1 MITARFESDV
11 SPLAYLNT
19 SVMPLTS
26 LALFCLSM
34 PNRLT
39 CSRLSGL
46 LVLSLFVVSS
56 VVAQP
61 SGPTGE
67 PTQTPRNV
75 IVLIPDGFGP
85 ASATF
90 ARDYLRATS
99 GRFELAFDS
108 LHVGSTRTASTDSRI
123 TDSAAAG
130 TALATGHKTYNGA
143 IAVDSTGQPVATL
156 LEAAEARG
164 MATGLVV
171 TSRVTHATPAVFSA
185 HVRDRADEDRIA
197 VQQLTAG
204 IEVLMGGGLR
214 HFLPEAR
221 GGERADGRDLLK
233 EATQDGYHIVQSASA
248 LEQAPADSA
257 LLGLFADSH
266 MAYEIDRAQTSQ
278 PSLAMMTRH
287 ALDRL
292 AGNEDGFFLMIEG
305 SRIDHAGHS
314 NDAAAHLHDILAFE
328 EAAATALE
336 YARSD
341 GETLVLVL
349 SDHETGGLS
358 VGRNR
363 DGEGIYQ
370 WHPKPLAE
378 VKASQGAMVR
388 RIMAGDDPERVLATS
403 AGVDSLTAEE
413 TQQLRAATGDA
424 RALHATLSDI
434 VGRRSLVG
442 WTSLAHTAVDV
453 STYAYG
459 PGWEAFIGS
468 HENTYVAD
476 ALARL
481 IDVDLSALTRRL
493 EAMESISP

>member
-1 MITARFESDV
+1 MLTQLLRA
-11 SPLAYLNT
+11 PLA
-19 SVMPLTS
+19 S
-26 LALFCLSM
+26 LLVFCLLAA
-34 PNRLT
+34 P
-39 CSRLSGL
+39 
-46 LVLSLFVVSS
+46 S
-56 VVAQP
+56 VIAQP
-61 SGPTGE
+61 ANHSTRTAEQAPK
-67 PTQTPRNV
+67 N
-75 IVLIPDGFGP
+75 IILLIPDGFGP

-90 ARDYLRATS
+90 ARDYIRSTM

-108 LHVGSTRTASTDSRI
+108 LHVGSTRTASSDSRI

-130 TALATGHKTYNGA
+130 TAVATGHKTYNGA
-143 IAVDSTGQPVATL
+143 ISVDSTGRPVAHL
-156 LEAAEARG
+156 VEAAEERG

-171 TSRVTHATPAVFSA
+171 TSRITHATPAVFSA
-185 HVRDRADEDRIA
+185 HVRDRGEEDRIA
-197 VQQLTAG
+197 VQQLDAG

-214 HFLPEAR
+214 HFLPEAS
-221 GGERADGRDLLK
+221 GGQRTDGRNLVD
-233 EATQDGYHIVQSASA
+233 EAAQQGYHIVQSASA
-248 LEQAPADSA
+248 LEEAPKDGT

-266 MAYEIDRAQTSQ
+266 MAYEIDRAQTQQ
-278 PSLAMMTRH
+278 PSLATMTEH

-292 AGNEDGFFLMIEG
+292 SGREDGFFLMVEG

-328 EAAATALE
+328 EAVTAALE

-363 DGEGIYQ
+363 GGEGIYQ
-370 WHPKPLAE
+370 WHPEPLAK
-378 VKASQGAMVR
+378 VSASQGAMVR
-388 RIMAGDDPERVLATS
+388 QIMAGDDPERVLSTL
-403 AGVDSLTAEE
+403 AGIDSLRTEEAER
-413 TQQLRAATGDA
+413 LRARVGDE

-434 VGRRSLVG
+434 IGRRSLVG

-468 HENTYVAD
+468 HENTYIAR
-476 ALARL
+476 ALAQL
-481 IDVDLSALTRRL
+481 LGVDLRELTPRP
-493 EAMESISP
+493 ETSMNPAP

>member
-1 MITARFESDV
+1 M
-11 SPLAYLNT
+11 L
-19 SVMPLTS
+19 
-26 LALFCLSM
+26 
-34 PNRLT
+34 NRLL
-39 CSRLSGL
+39 RDGLAGL
-46 LVLSLFVVSS
+46 LILCLLAAPSAL
-56 VVAQP
+56 AQP
-61 SGPTGE
+61 TGGS
-67 PTQTPRNV
+67 TDTPAQAPQNV
-75 IVLIPDGFGP
+75 IMLIPDGFGP

-108 LHVGSTRTASTDSRI
+108 LHVGSTRTASSDSRI

-143 IAVDSTGQPVATL
+143 ISVDSTGQPVATL

-197 VQQLTAG
+197 AQQLTAG
-204 IEVLMGGGLR
+204 MEVIMGGGRR
-214 HFLPEAR
+214 HFV
-221 GGERADGRDLLK
+221 GGHRTDGRNLLD
-233 EATQDGYHIVQSASA
+233 EAIQDGYHIAQSASA
-248 LEQAPADSA
+248 LEQAPSDSA

-328 EAAATALE
+328 EAVATALE

-388 RIMAGDDPERVLATS
+388 RIMAGDDPKRVLATS
-403 AGVDSLTAEE
+403 AGIDSLTAEE
-413 TQQLRAATGDA
+413 TQQLRASTGDA
-424 RALHATLSDI
+424 RALHATLSEI
-434 VGRRSLVG
+434 IGRRSLVG

-468 HENTYVAD
+468 HENTHIAH

-481 IDVDLSALTRRL
+481 LDVDLSALTRRL
-493 EAMESISP
+493 NATERVSP

>member
-1 MITARFESDV
+1 M
-11 SPLAYLNT
+11 L
-19 SVMPLTS
+19 
-26 LALFCLSM
+26 
-34 PNRLT
+34 NRLL
-39 CSRLSGL
+39 RGGL
-46 LVLSLFVVSS
+46 AGLVVLCLLAAPPAL
-56 VVAQP
+56 AQP
-61 SGPTGE
+61 AGNSP
-67 PTQTPRNV
+67 QTPAQAPQNV
-75 IVLIPDGFGP
+75 ILLIPDGFGP

-90 ARDYLRATS
+90 ARDYIRATT

-108 LHVGSTRTASTDSRI
+108 LHVGSTRTASSDSRI

-143 IAVDSTGQPVATL
+143 ISVDSTGRPVAHL
-156 LEAAEARG
+156 VEAAEAQG

-171 TSRVTHATPAVFSA
+171 TSRITHATPAVFSA
-185 HVRDRADEDRIA
+185 HVRDRGEEDRIA
-197 VQQLTAG
+197 AQQLDAG

-214 HFLPEAR
+214 HFLPDAN
-221 GGERADGRDLLK
+221 GGQRIDGRNLVD
-233 EATQDGYHIVQSASA
+233 EATRAGYHVVRSASE
-248 LEQAPADSA
+248 LEQAPQEGA
-257 LLGLFADSH
+257 LLGLFTESH
-266 MAYEIDRAQTSQ
+266 MAYEIDREQTQQ

-292 AGNEDGFFLMIEG
+292 SGRENGFFLMVEG

-328 EAAATALE
+328 DAVTAALD

-341 GETLVLVL
+341 DETLVLVL

-388 RIMAGDDPERVLATS
+388 SIMSGKQPERVLSTS
-403 AGVDSLTAEE
+403 AGIDSLTAEE
-413 TQQLRAATGDA
+413 SQRLRAAAGDA
-424 RALHATLSDI
+424 RDLHAALSEI
-434 VGRRSLVG
+434 IGRRSLVG

-468 HENTYVAD
+468 HENTYIAH
-476 ALARL
+476 ALAQL
-481 IDVDLSALTRRL
+481 LDADL
-493 EAMESISP
+493 EAVTLRSEATEIGSP

>member
-1 MITARFESDV
+1 M
-11 SPLAYLNT
+11 L
-19 SVMPLTS
+19 
-26 LALFCLSM
+26 
-34 PNRLT
+34 NRLL
-39 CSRLSGL
+39 RDGLAGL
-46 LVLSLFVVSS
+46 LILCLLAAPSAL
-56 VVAQP
+56 AQP
-61 SGPTGE
+61 TGSSTDT
-67 PTQTPRNV
+67 PAQAPRNV

-99 GRFELAFDS
+99 RRFELAFDS
-108 LHVGSTRTASTDSRI
+108 LHVGSTRTASSDSRI
-123 TDSAAAG
+123 TDSVAAG
-130 TALATGHKTYNGA
+130 TALATGYKTYNGA
-143 IAVDSTGQPVATL
+143 IAVDSTGRPVAHL
-156 LEAAEARG
+156 VEAAEARG

-171 TSRVTHATPAVFSA
+171 TSRITHATPAVFSA

-197 VQQLTAG
+197 AQQLTAG

-214 HFLPEAR
+214 HFLPSAS
-221 GGERADGRDLLK
+221 GGQRTDGRNLVE
-233 EATQDGYHIVQSASA
+233 EAAQQGYHIVQSTTA

-266 MAYEIDRAQTSQ
+266 MAYEIDREQTQQ
-278 PSLAMMTRH
+278 PSLATMTQH

-292 AGNEDGFFLMIEG
+292 AEG

-314 NDAAAHLHDILAFE
+314 NDPAAHLHDILAFE
-328 EAAATALE
+328 EAVVTALDF
-336 YARSD
+336 ARSD

-370 WHPKPLAE
+370 WHPEPLAE

-403 AGVDSLTAEE
+403 AGIDSLTAEE
-413 TQQLRAATGDA
+413 TQQLRAATRDA
-424 RALHATLSDI
+424 RALHATLSEI
-434 VGRRSLVG
+434 IGRRSLVG

-468 HENTYVAD
+468 HENTYIAD

-481 IDVDLSALTRRL
+481 LDVDLSELTRRL
-493 EAMESISP
+493 EATESMSP

>member
-1 MITARFESDV
+1 MLTQLLRA
-11 SPLAYLNT
+11 PLA
-19 SVMPLTS
+19 S
-26 LALFCLSM
+26 LLVFCLLAA
-34 PNRLT
+34 P
-39 CSRLSGL
+39 
-46 LVLSLFVVSS
+46 S
-56 VVAQP
+56 VIAQP
-61 SGPTGE
+61 ANHSTRTAEQAPK
-67 PTQTPRNV
+67 N
-75 IVLIPDGFGP
+75 IILLIPDGFGP

-90 ARDYLRATS
+90 ARDYIRATT

-108 LHVGSTRTASTDSRI
+108 LHVGSTRTASSDSRI

-130 TALATGHKTYNGA
+130 TAVATGHKTYNGA
-143 IAVDSTGQPVATL
+143 ISVDSTGRPVAHL
-156 LEAAEARG
+156 VEAAEERG

-171 TSRVTHATPAVFSA
+171 TSRITHATPAVFSA
-185 HVRDRADEDRIA
+185 HVRDRGEEDRIA
-197 VQQLTAG
+197 VQQLDAG

-214 HFLPEAR
+214 HFLPEAS
-221 GGERADGRDLLK
+221 GGQRTDGRNLVD
-233 EATQDGYHIVQSASA
+233 EAAQQGYHIVQSASA
-248 LEQAPADSA
+248 LEEAPKDGT

-266 MAYEIDRAQTSQ
+266 MAYEIDRAQTQQ
-278 PSLAMMTRH
+278 PSLATMTGH

-292 AGNEDGFFLMIEG
+292 SGSEDGFFLMVEG

-328 EAAATALE
+328 EAVTAALE

-363 DGEGIYQ
+363 GGEGIYQ
-370 WHPKPLAE
+370 WHPEPLE
-378 VKASQGAMVR
+378 KVSASQGAMVR
-388 RIMAGDDPERVLATS
+388 QITAGDDPERVLSTL
-403 AGVDSLTAEE
+403 AGIDSLRTEEAER
-413 TQQLRAATGDA
+413 LRATVGDE

-468 HENTYVAD
+468 HENTYIAR
-476 ALARL
+476 ALTQL
-481 IDVDLSALTRRL
+481 LGVDLRELTPRPETALNP
-493 EAMESISP
+493 AP

>member
-1 MITARFESDV
+1 M
-11 SPLAYLNT
+11 L
-19 SVMPLTS
+19 
-26 LALFCLSM
+26 
-34 PNRLT
+34 NRLL
-39 CSRLSGL
+39 RDGLAGL
-46 LVLSLFVVSS
+46 LILCLLAAPSAL
-56 VVAQP
+56 AQP
-61 SGPTGE
+61 TGGS
-67 PTQTPRNV
+67 TDTPAQAPQNV
-75 IVLIPDGFGP
+75 IMLIPDGFGP

-108 LHVGSTRTASTDSRI
+108 LHVGSTRTASSDSRI

-171 TSRVTHATPAVFSA
+171 TSRITHATPAVFSA

-197 VQQLTAG
+197 AQQLTAG
-204 IEVLMGGGLR
+204 MEVILGGGLR
-214 HFLPEAR
+214 HFLPSAS
-221 GGERADGRDLLK
+221 GGQRTDGRNLVE
-233 EATQDGYHIVQSASA
+233 EAAQQGYHIVQSDSA
-248 LEQAPADSA
+248 LEQAPKDGA

-328 EAAATALE
+328 EAVAPALE

-388 RIMAGDDPERVLATS
+388 RIMAGDDPKRVLATL
-403 AGVDSLTAEE
+403 AGIDSLTAEE
-413 TQQLRAATGDA
+413 TQRLRAATGDS

-468 HENTYVAD
+468 HENTYIAD

-481 IDVDLSALTRRL
+481 LDADLSELTHRL
-493 EAMESISP
+493 EAMERTSP

>member
-1 MITARFESDV
+1 M
-11 SPLAYLNT
+11 LNRLLRGG
-19 SVMPLTS
+19 VAGL
-26 LALFCLSM
+26 LALCL
-34 PNRLT
+34 LAA
-39 CSRLSGL
+39 
-46 LVLSLFVVSS
+46 SS
-56 VVAQP
+56 AFAQP
-61 SGPTGE
+61 TGGPAGE
-67 PTQTPRNV
+67 PTRTPQNV
-75 IVLIPDGFGP
+75 IMLIPDGFGP

-143 IAVDSTGQPVATL
+143 ISVDSTGQPVATL

-197 VQQLTAG
+197 AQQLTAG
-204 IEVLMGGGLR
+204 MEVIMGGGRR
-214 HFLPEAR
+214 HFV
-221 GGERADGRDLLK
+221 GGHRTDGRNLLD
-233 EATQDGYHIVQSASA
+233 EATQDGYHIAQSASA
-248 LEQAPADSA
+248 LEQAPSDSA

-328 EAAATALE
+328 EAVATALE

-388 RIMAGDDPERVLATS
+388 RIMAGDDPERVLATL
-403 AGVDSLTAEE
+403 AGIDSLTAEE
-413 TQQLRAATGDA
+413 TQHLRAATRDA
-424 RALHATLSDI
+424 RALHATLSEI
-434 VGRRSLVG
+434 IGRRSLVG

-468 HENTYVAD
+468 HENTRIAH

-493 EAMESISP
+493 NATERVSP

>member
-1 MITARFESDV
+1 MLTQLLRAH
-11 SPLAYLNT
+11 LA
-19 SVMPLTS
+19 S
-26 LALFCLSM
+26 LLVFCLLAAPSA
-34 PNRLT
+34 L
-39 CSRLSGL
+39 
-46 LVLSLFVVSS
+46 
-56 VVAQP
+56 AQP
-61 SGPTGE
+61 AGDSDETPS
-67 PTQTPRNV
+67 QAPRNV
-75 IVLIPDGFGP
+75 ILLIPDGFGP

-90 ARDYLRATS
+90 ARDYLRATT

-108 LHVGSTRTASTDSRI
+108 LHVGSTRTASSDSRI

-143 IAVDSTGQPVATL
+143 ISVDSTGRPVAHL
-156 LEAAEARG
+156 VEAAEEQG

-171 TSRVTHATPAVFSA
+171 TSRITHATPAVFSA
-185 HVRDRADEDRIA
+185 HVRDRGEEDRIA
-197 VQQLTAG
+197 VQQLDAG

-214 HFLPEAR
+214 HFLPRAK
-221 GGERADGRDLLK
+221 GGQRTDGRNLVE
-233 EATQDGYHIVQSASA
+233 EAAQQGYHIARSASA
-248 LEQAPADSA
+248 LEQAPENGL
-257 LLGLFADSH
+257 LLGLFAGSH
-266 MAYEIDRAQTSQ
+266 MAYEIDREQTQQ
-278 PSLAMMTRH
+278 PSLATMTHH

-292 AGNEDGFFLMIEG
+292 SGHEDGFFLMVEG

-328 EAAATALE
+328 EAVMAALD
-336 YARSD
+336 YARTD
-341 GETLVLVL
+341 GETLVLTL

-370 WHPKPLAE
+370 WHPEPLAK

-388 RIMAGDDPERVLATS
+388 QIMEGDNPERVLSTL
-403 AGVDSLTAEE
+403 AGIDSLRAQE
-413 TQQLRAATGDA
+413 TERLRAAAGDR

-434 VGRRSLVG
+434 IGRRSLVG
-442 WTSLAHTAVDV
+442 WTSFAHTAVDV

-468 HENTYVAD
+468 HENTYIAT

-481 IDVDLSALTRRL
+481 LDVNLNTLTPRP
-493 EAMESISP
+493 EAMATPSP